1 MTSPLSIAYLLES
14 TGLWGGVRVAML
26 QAEALARRGHR
37 VSVVSP
43 EPEPEWFRLR
53 RARFEQSSFRQSREL
68 SDALIRVATF
78 WTTVEPAL
86 DGARGPV
93 FHLCQGYEGD
103 FSFYADRREAIERAY
118 MASTRKLAI
127 SRSVAERLASHGM
140 GPVDVVGQ
148 AFDGAEFR
156 PGPDR
161 PPSDPPVILLVGA
174 FDADVKGIGV
184 ALEGLAIA
192 RRRGVSFRLRR
203 VSTFAPTDA
212 ERAFGLADEYH
223 HRLAPERMPHA
234 YRSSDLL
241 LGPSRPEEGFGLPV
255 LEALSCGIPCLLS
268 DTPGHREIA
277 GSAAAYFFDGVPES
291 LAERLPEALGPEARA
306 RSRAAGPEATARFDV
321 ARVADRLEEVFRA
334 ALVEDPVA
342 DLELPAGAGQPTP
355 R

>member
-1 MTSPLSIAYLLES
+1 MTKPLSIAYLLES

-68 SDALIRVATF
+68 PDAQIRVATF
-78 WTTVEPAL
+78 WTTVEPAR

-118 MASTRKLAI
+118 AAPTRKLAI
-127 SRSVAERLASHGM
+127 SRSVAERLASHGIE
-140 GPVDVVGQ
+140 PVDVVGQ
-148 AFDGAEFR
+148 AFDGSEFR
-156 PGPDR
+156 PGPER
-161 PPSDPPVILLVGA
+161 PPADPPVILLVGA

-192 RRRGVSFRLRR
+192 RRQGVRFRLRR
-203 VSTFAPTDA
+203 ISTFAPTET

-223 HRLAPERMPHA
+223 HWLPPDRMPSA

-277 GSAAAYFFDGVPES
+277 GSAAGYFADGDPES
-291 LAERLPEALGPEARA
+291 LAARLPEALGPEAR
-306 RSRAAGPEATARFDV
+306 RRGRATGPDAAARFDV

-334 ALVEDPVA
+334 AVVEDPVA
-342 DLELPAGAGQPTP
+342 DLELPAGAGRPTP